1 MKTKRAIC
9 SWSGG
14 KDSAYACWLAKQ
26 MGYEIV
32 GLLNVMNETGQR
44 SRSHGLPAEVLQ
56 QQAELVGCPIH
67 LIESTWEDYTTKY
80 IHALQYVKAKWNV
93 DVCVFGDIDLEEHK
107 QWEETVC
114 KQAGLEA
121 VLPLWKMD
129 RRSLVMQ
136 MIHEN
141 WKTSII
147 SCQAKMG
154 IDFLGKQLNEALV
167 QELEAI
173 GVDPCGE
180 LGEFHTVVT
189 DCKLFTQPMH
199 LQWKEKEVHNEY
211 CFIAVGMVK

>member
-14 KDSAYACWLAKQ
+14 KDSAFACWLAKQ

-56 QQAELVGCPIH
+56 KQAELVGCPIH
-67 LIESTWEDYTTKY
+67 LIESSWEDYTTKY
-80 IHALQYVKAKWNV
+80 VQALKYLKDAWDV

-121 VLPLWKMD
+121 VLPLWKME
-129 RRSLVMQ
+129 RRALVLQ
-136 MIHEN
+136 MIEER
-141 WKTSII
+141 WEAAII

-154 IDFLGKQLNEALV
+154 IDFLGKKLDVALV
-167 QELEAI
+167 QELEQM

-189 DCKLFTQPMH
+189 ACPLFTQPLQ
-199 LQWKEKEVHNEY
+199 LQWKEKEVHNGY
-211 CFIAVGMVK
+211 CFVAVNVLK